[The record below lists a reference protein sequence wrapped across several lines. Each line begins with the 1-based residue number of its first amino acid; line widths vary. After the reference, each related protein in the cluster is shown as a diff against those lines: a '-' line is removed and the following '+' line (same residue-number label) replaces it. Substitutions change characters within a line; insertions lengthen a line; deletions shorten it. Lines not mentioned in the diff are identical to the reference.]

1 MSEPAPTDADQ
12 PGTDR
17 DPVDEQEA
25 PIAVD
30 AVTIDRAPGFETAG
44 FTVDE
49 FSPGV
54 NVVYGANAAGKTT
67 LSEAIRWSLWPDEAP
82 SAANVRTE
90 LTYDGDARRIE
101 LNGGVA
107 EHIRDGASVDPISV
121 PSLDGGRR
129 YSLSLHDMLQEET
142 DDGEFANVIQRESTG
157 GFDIDEVRREFG
169 LAGGVSPATRGISET
184 QDAAEAIE
192 RVAELR
198 RDAPDL
204 EAERARLRQ
213 LEADLAAAAAARARV
228 DLLETAIEYRKSR
241 DVYDQRVEGV
251 ASFPDELELFDGDEL
266 EQLDT
271 LEDYIEA
278 QKREEQAAAAKYR
291 EAAEN
296 LAATE
301 LPTDGVSDEDL
312 EALRGYRSDLADAES
327 ERDRLEREVAE
338 ARTER
343 DEIREKISLDL
354 DDETLREVE
363 TADLAELRSFVSK
376 VAEVE
381 GKKQVEAAVDEWLDG
396 DSEDQTDR
404 GTLESGRNALENW
417 LAAPPEQATDDH
429 RNRGPVVAAIAAGV
443 LTALAGV
450 MIALQVNPA
459 GAALTLLGLGLAGY
473 AAYSSRSDD
482 ASTDSARATHRE
494 TFRQTGLE
502 EPATWEADAVRER
515 VADIRGR
522 LSSIEVDEQEARK
535 RDELRAQFDI
545 AEVQD
550 ELETA
555 RERLQD
561 RFDTEVDD
569 DIELAVTVNRIE
581 RWQAA
586 DEAVAGKEAAL
597 EQAEGQAETYREQ
610 FYTTVEP
617 YTTET
622 YAYAVETSADAKAV
636 VESLEL
642 RQRDYE
648 DATQRLAEVEGRVAK
663 AHDELEQYRSEW
675 ESLFTERDLEPGDR
689 DRLEA
694 LCEQYAEYDAAV
706 VAKGKAETTLVDRRG
721 DLRDHDAYG
730 ETIEERDRDDLE
742 AELDEKRAVADQH
755 GELSEKKGT
764 LRNKIE
770 NAKKSTEIADAVQA
784 QDEALV
790 ALEEALD
797 ADVADAVTD
806 TLLEVVEA
814 ETVSSNQEPVF
825 QRADVLLRRITDGQF
840 ELRLDDGTFRAYDTG
855 EQRRVELNNLSSG
868 TRVQVLLAV
877 RVAFVEH
884 REQETAPPLLLDE
897 TLAPFD
903 DQRAE
908 TVLDTVIDL
917 ARDGRQVFYF
927 TARHDE
933 RARWENRLEEAD
945 VEYSLQH
952 LTAGDGHDP
961 ITEPPRLDT
970 SGAIDVPEP
979 DGDDHWEY
987 RERLDVPTF
996 DPRQGAAS
1004 APLWYV
1010 TESPEVL
1017 YRLRTAGIE
1026 RWGHLK
1032 SLLEVGAGDGLL
1044 GETAR
1049 EQVQR
1054 HGAAMEAF
1062 VEAYTVGRGKAV
1074 DRDVLESIDAVSDNF
1089 IDEVSA
1095 LADQVD
1101 GDPDALLEEVPDIH
1115 RFGSNK
1121 TENLRNCLRDEG
1133 YLDPRPM
1140 RPAEQ
1145 IRSAVVDTYCQH
1157 GLEPPTAATAADRLL
1172 NRISTDSESSETPG

>member
-12 PGTDR
+12 PETDR
-17 DPVDEQEA
+17 DPVDERET
-25 PIAVD
+25 PIAVK
-30 AVTIDRAPGFETAG
+30 AVTIDRAPGFEMAG

-54 NVVYGANAAGKTT
+54 NVVYGVNAAGKTT

-82 SAANVRTE
+82 SSANVRTE
-90 LTYDGDARRIE
+90 LTYDGDSRRIE

-142 DDGEFANVIQRESTG
+142 DDGEFASVIQRESTG
-157 GFDIDEVRREFG
+157 GFDIDAVRGAFG
-169 LAGGVSPATRGISET
+169 LAGGASPATRGISET
-184 QDAAEAIE
+184 QAAEDAIE
-192 RVAELR
+192 RVEELR

-204 EAERARLRQ
+204 EAERTRLSR
-213 LEADLAAAAAARARV
+213 LEEELAAAAAARERIG
-228 DLLETAIEYRKSR
+228 LLETAIEYRKAQ
-241 DVYDQRVEGV
+241 DAYDQRIEELE
-251 ASFPDELELFDGDEL
+251 SFPDELESFDGDEL

-271 LEDYIEA
+271 LEDQIEA
-278 QKREEQAAAAKYR
+278 QKREEQAAAVKYR

-301 LPTDGVSDEDL
+301 LPADGVSDEDL
-312 EALRGYRSDLADAES
+312 QTLRGYRDNLADAES
-327 ERDRLEREVAE
+327 DRDRLEREVAE
-338 ARTER
+338 ATTER
-343 DEIREKISLDL
+343 DKIREKIPLDL
-354 DDETLREVE
+354 DDETLRGVE
-363 TADLAELRSFVSK
+363 TDDLAELRSFVSK

-381 GKKQVEAAVDEWLDG
+381 GKKRVEAAVDEWLGG
-396 DSEDQTDR
+396 DSEYQTDR

-417 LAAPPEQATDDH
+417 LAAPPEEAIDDQ
-429 RNRGPVVAAIAAGV
+429 RSRGPVVAAVVAGV
-443 LTALAGV
+443 LAALAGV
-450 MIALQVNPA
+450 MIALWVNPA
-459 GAALTLLGLGLAGY
+459 GTVLTLLGLGLAGY
-473 AAYSSRSDD
+473 AAYSSRSDK

-515 VADIRGR
+515 VADIRER
-522 LSSIEVDEQEARK
+522 LSSIEVDEQEAK
-535 RDELRAQFDI
+535 KQDELRAQFDI

-550 ELETA
+550 ELEAA
-555 RERLQD
+555 RERLQE

-569 DIELAVTVNRIE
+569 DIELAVTVERVE

-597 EQAEGQAETYREQ
+597 AEATGQVETYREQ
-610 FYTTVEP
+610 FCATVEP
-617 YTTET
+617 YRTET
-622 YAYAVETSADAKAV
+622 YAYAVETSADATGV
-636 VESLEL
+636 VESLEQ

-648 DATQRLAEVEGRVAK
+648 AATQRLAEVEGRVAE
-663 AHDELEQYRSEW
+663 AHDELVQYRSEW

-689 DRLEA
+689 GRLEA
-694 LCEQYAEYDAAV
+694 LCEQYAEYDDAV
-706 VAKGKAETTLVDRRG
+706 EAKGEAETALESRRG
-721 DLRDHDAYG
+721 DLRDHDAYD
-730 ETIEERDRDDLE
+730 EAIEERDRDELE
-742 AELDEKRAVADQH
+742 AELAEKREIASQH
-755 GELSEKKGT
+755 DELLTEKT
-764 LRNKIE
+764 ELERDIE
-770 NAKKSTEIADAVQA
+770 DAKASTEIAEAVQA
-784 QDEALV
+784 RDEALA

-806 TLLEVVEA
+806 TLLEVVEG

-855 EQRRVELNNLSSG
+855 EQRRVGLNNLSSG

-917 ARDGRQVFYF
+917 AREGRQVFYF

-961 ITEPPRLDT
+961 ITEPPTLDT

-1010 TESPEVL
+1010 TQNPEVL

-1026 RWGHLK
+1026 RWGHLN
-1032 SLLEVGAGDGLL
+1032 SLLEVGAVDGLL
-1044 GETAR
+1044 AETAR
-1049 EQVQR
+1049 EQVRQ
-1054 HGAAMEAF
+1054 HGSALEAF

-1074 DRDVLESIDAVSDNF
+1074 DRDVLEASGAVSGNF
-1089 IDEVSA
+1089 IDKVSA

-1101 GDPDALLEEVPDIH
+1101 GDPDALLDGVPDISH
-1115 RFGSNK
+1115 FRQDK
-1121 TENLRNCLRDEG
+1121 VDELRAYLRDEG
-1133 YLDPRPM
+1133 YLDPRPK
-1140 RPAEQ
+1140 RPDDQ

-1157 GLEPPTAATAADRLL
+1157 GLEPTTAATAADRLL
-1172 NRISTDSESSETPG
+1172 NRIAADSEPSETPD

>member
-12 PGTDR
+12 PETDR
-17 DPVDEQEA
+17 DPADERET
-25 PIAVD
+25 PIAVN

-82 SAANVRTE
+82 SSANVRTE
-90 LTYDGDARRIE
+90 LTYDGDSRRIE

-107 EHIRDGASVDPISV
+107 EHIRDGASADPISV

-157 GFDIDEVRREFG
+157 GFDIDAVRGEFG
-169 LAGGVSPATRGISET
+169 LAGGASPATRGISET
-184 QDAAEAIE
+184 QAAEEAVE
-192 RVAELR
+192 RVEELR
-198 RDAPDL
+198 RDAPEL
-204 EAERARLRQ
+204 EGERARLSR
-213 LEADLAAAAAARARV
+213 LEEELASAAAARERV
-228 DLLETAIEYRKSR
+228 DLLETAIEYRTAQ
-241 DVYDQRVEGV
+241 DAYDQRVEELE
-251 ASFPDELELFDGDEL
+251 SFPDELELFDGDEL

-271 LEDYIEA
+271 LEDQIEA
-278 QKREEQAAAAKYR
+278 QKREEQAAATRYR

-301 LPTDGVSDEDL
+301 LPENGVSDEEL
-312 EALRGYRSDLADAES
+312 QALREYRNGLANAEGD
-327 ERDRLEREVAE
+327 RDRLEREVSE

-343 DEIREKISLDL
+343 DEIREKIPLDL
-354 DDETLREVE
+354 DDEALRGVE
-363 TADLAELRSFVSK
+363 TDDLAELRSFVSK
-376 VAEVE
+376 VVEVE
-381 GKKQVEAAVDEWLDG
+381 GKKRVEAAVDEWLGG
-396 DSEDQTDR
+396 DSEGRTDR

-417 LAAPPEQATDDH
+417 LAAPSEQASDDQ
-429 RNRGPVVAAIAAGV
+429 RSRGPVVAAVVAGV

-450 MIALQVNPA
+450 MLALRVDPA
-459 GAALTLLGLGLAGY
+459 GAVLTFLGLGLAGY
-473 AAYSSRSDD
+473 AAYSSWSDD
-482 ASTDSARATHRE
+482 ASTDSSRATHRE

-502 EPATWEADAVRER
+502 EPAAWEADAVRER
-515 VADIRGR
+515 VADIRER

-545 AEVQD
+545 ENVRD
-550 ELETA
+550 ELEAA
-555 RERLQD
+555 RGRLQE

-569 DIELAVTVNRIE
+569 DIELAVTVERVE

-597 EQAEGQAETYREQ
+597 AEATGRVETCREQ
-610 FYTTVEP
+610 FCATVEL
-617 YTTET
+617 YRTET
-622 YAYAVETSADAKAV
+622 YAYAVETSADATGV
-636 VESLEL
+636 VESLEQ

-648 DATQRLAEVEGRVAK
+648 DATQRLAEVEGRVAE
-663 AHDELEQYRSEW
+663 AHDELVQYRSEW
-675 ESLFTERDLEPGDR
+675 ESLFTERDVETGDR

-694 LCEQYAEYDAAV
+694 LCEQYAEYEAAV
-706 VAKGKAETTLVDRRG
+706 KAKGEAETTLESRRG
-721 DLRDHDAYG
+721 DLRDHDAYD
-730 ETIEERDRDDLE
+730 EAIEERDKDELE
-742 AELDEKRAVADQH
+742 AELAEKQETASQHDELLTEKT
-755 GELSEKKGT
+755 ELERDIKDVK
-764 LRNKIE
+764 
-770 NAKKSTEIADAVQA
+770 ASTEIAEAVEA
-784 QDEALV
+784 RDEALAV
-790 ALEEALD
+790 LEEALD

-855 EQRRVELNNLSSG
+855 EQRRVDLNNLSSG

-961 ITEPPRLDT
+961 ITEPPTLDT

-987 RERLDVPTF
+987 RERLDVPMF

-1010 TESPEVL
+1010 TENPEVL

-1026 RWGHLK
+1026 RWGHLN
-1032 SLLEVGAGDGLL
+1032 SLLEVGAVDGLL
-1044 GETAR
+1044 AETAR
-1049 EQVQR
+1049 EQVRQ
-1054 HGAAMEAF
+1054 HGSALEAF

-1074 DRDVLESIDAVSDNF
+1074 DRGVLESIDAVSGNF

-1115 RFGSNK
+1115 RFGSSK
-1121 TENLRNCLRDEG
+1121 TENLRECLRDEG
-1133 YLDPRPM
+1133 YLDPRPK
-1140 RPAEQ
+1140 RPDDQ

-1157 GLEPPTAATAADRLL
+1157 GLEPSAAATAADRLL
-1172 NRISTDSESSETPG
+1172 NRIAADSEPGETSD